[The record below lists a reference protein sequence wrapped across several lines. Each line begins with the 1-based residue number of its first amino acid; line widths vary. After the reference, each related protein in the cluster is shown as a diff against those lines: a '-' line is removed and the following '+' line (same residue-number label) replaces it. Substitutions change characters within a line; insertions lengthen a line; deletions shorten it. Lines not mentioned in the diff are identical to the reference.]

1 MYLKLMQCDVWT
13 FGYTTDDSDNTNL
26 VSSARKNS
34 GVHSIEKSHQ
44 NFEFLG
50 CQPRTVFNL

>member
-26 VSSARKNS
+26 VSSTRKNS
-34 GVHSIEKSHQ
+34 EMHSIEKFHQ

-50 CQPRTVFNL
+50 YQPRTVFNL